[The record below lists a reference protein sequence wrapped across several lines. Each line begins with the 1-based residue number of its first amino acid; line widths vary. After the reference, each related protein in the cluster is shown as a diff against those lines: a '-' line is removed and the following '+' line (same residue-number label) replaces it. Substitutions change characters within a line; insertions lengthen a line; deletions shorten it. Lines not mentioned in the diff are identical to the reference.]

1 MAGDLMAR
9 ERGELRQSLDWKLL
23 HIFTVG
29 ASSQREKKGPEYDEH
44 IGINGFSCYSEKSQS
59 S

>member
-1 MAGDLMAR
+1 MAR

-23 HIFTVG
+23 HVFTVG

-44 IGINGFSCYSEKSQS
+44 LGINGFSCYSEKSQS